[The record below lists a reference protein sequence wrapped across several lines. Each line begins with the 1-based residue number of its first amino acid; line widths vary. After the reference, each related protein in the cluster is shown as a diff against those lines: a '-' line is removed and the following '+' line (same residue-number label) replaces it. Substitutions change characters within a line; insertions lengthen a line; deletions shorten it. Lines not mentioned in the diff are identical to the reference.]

1 MKWLELS
8 VSAPPEFVEPLSH
21 IFYRYGHGGVAL
33 EQEGGFNPDEGETP
47 SETAWVTLKT
57 YLPIND
63 STDERR
69 NRIDVGVRL
78 VAHVGPVTELMA
90 RTVDEDE
97 WQNSWKDHF
106 HVLRVGRRL
115 VVKPTWREYEPEHD
129 DVVIVLD
136 PGMAFGTGH
145 HPTTRSCLEAL
156 ERLVEPGA
164 SVLDFGCG
172 SGILSIAASKLGASS
187 VLGVEA
193 DSSAVRVAK
202 QNAREN
208 RVEHNVRVLE
218 GTLPR
223 PEARAGEFDLAVANI
238 SAKVVSEA
246 AGELVSAVKRG
257 GYVIASGIIAD
268 NRAIVESAM
277 AAAGAALTDDIVDGD
292 WVTLV
297 YAVGGLSAG
306 RRA

>member
-57 YLPIND
+57 YLPINE

-69 NRIDVGVRL
+69 NLIDVGVRL
-78 VAHVGPVTELMA
+78 VAHVGPVTELVA

-115 VVKPTWREYEPEHD
+115 VVKPTWREYDPQPD

-156 ERLVEPGA
+156 ERLVAPGA

-187 VLGVEA
+187 VLGIEA

-202 QNAREN
+202 GNAREN
-208 RVEHNVRVLE
+208 GVEHNVRVVE

-223 PEARAGEFDLAVANI
+223 PEARAGEFDVAVANI

-246 AGELVSAVKRG
+246 AGELVRAVKRG

-268 NRAIVESAM
+268 NRATVESAM
-277 AAAGAALTDDIVDGD
+277 ADAGATLAEAVVDGD

-297 YAVGGLSAG
+297 YTTSG
-306 RRA
+306 

>member
-8 VSAPPEFVEPLSH
+8 VSTPPEFVEPLSH

-57 YLPIND
+57 YLPINE

-78 VAHVGPVTELMA
+78 VAHVGPVTELVA

-97 WQNSWKDHF
+97 WQNSWKEHF

-115 VVKPTWREYEPEHD
+115 VVKPTWREYEPEAG

-202 QNAREN
+202 RNAREN
-208 RVEHNVRVLE
+208 GVEHNVRVVE

-223 PEARAGEFDLAVANI
+223 PEARAGEFDVAVANI
-238 SAKVVSEA
+238 SAKVVSESA
-246 AGELVSAVKRG
+246 AELVRVVRRG
-257 GYVIASGIIAD
+257 GNVIASGIIAD
-268 NRAIVESAM
+268 NRGVVERAIAD
-277 AAAGAALTDDIVDGD
+277 AGARLSEDVVDGD

-297 YAVGGLSAG
+297 YAVGG
-306 RRA
+306 

>member
-33 EQEGGFNPDEGETP
+33 EQQGGFNPDEGETA

-57 YLPIND
+57 YLPINE

-69 NRIDVGVRL
+69 NLIDVGVRL
-78 VAHVGPVTELMA
+78 VAHVGPVTELVA

-97 WQNSWKDHF
+97 WQNSWKEHF

-115 VVKPTWREYEPEHD
+115 VVKPTWREYDPRPT

-145 HPTTRSCLEAL
+145 HPTTRSCLEQL
-156 ERLVEPGA
+156 ERLVAPGA

-208 RVEHNVRVLE
+208 GVQHNVLVVE

-223 PEARAGEFDLAVANI
+223 PEARPGAFDVAVANI

-246 AGELVSAVKRG
+246 STELVKAVKPG
-257 GYVIASGIIAD
+257 GAVIASGIIVD
-268 NRAIVESAM
+268 NKAVVERSM
-277 AAAGAALTDDIVDGD
+277 AAAGAALADTIVDGD

-297 YAVGGLSAG
+297 YSTGG
-306 RRA
+306 

>member
-1 MKWLELS
+1 MSDLKWLELS

-33 EQEGGFNPDEGETP
+33 EQQGGFNPDEGETA

-57 YLPIND
+57 YLPINE

-69 NRIDVGVRL
+69 NLIDVGVRL
-78 VAHVGPVTELMA
+78 VAHVGPVTELVA

-115 VVKPTWREYEPEHD
+115 VVKPTWREYDPRPS

-145 HPTTRSCLEAL
+145 HPTTRSCLEQL
-156 ERLVEPGA
+156 ERLVVPGA

-208 RVEHNVRVLE
+208 GVQHNVLVVE

-223 PEARAGEFDLAVANI
+223 PEARPGAFDVAVANI

-246 AGELVSAVKRG
+246 STELVKAVKPG
-257 GYVIASGIIAD
+257 GVVIASGIIVD
-268 NRAIVESAM
+268 NKAVVERSM
-277 AAAGAALTDDIVDGD
+277 AAAGAALSDTFVDGD

-297 YAVGGLSAG
+297 YSTGG
-306 RRA
+306 

>member
-33 EQEGGFNPDEGETP
+33 EQQGGFNPDEGETP

-57 YLPIND
+57 YLPINE

-78 VAHVGPVTELMA
+78 VAHVGPVTELVA

-115 VVKPTWREYEPEHD
+115 VVKPTWREYEPQAD

-145 HPTTRSCLEAL
+145 HPTTRSCLEVL
-156 ERLVEPGA
+156 ERLVEPGMA
-164 SVLDFGCG
+164 VLDFGCG

-208 RVEHNVRVLE
+208 GVEHNVRVVE

-223 PEARAGEFDLAVANI
+223 PEARPSGFDLAVANI

-246 AGELVSAVKRG
+246 AGELVGAVKCG
-257 GYVIASGIIAD
+257 GAVIASGIIVD
-268 NRAIVESAM
+268 NKAVVERSM
-277 AAAGAALTDDIVDGD
+277 AAAGAALADTIVDGD

-297 YAVGGLSAG
+297 YATGG
-306 RRA
+306 